1 MITPNTA
8 YSLMSALGQK
18 QTCATQQTM
27 SALPPCVD
35 GSELARTFLN
45 VCNSGHVRCK
55 QECPLWARSG
65 HSNVFDGVRSYCPP
79 MLGSDPTRVTEGGFH
94 LPLRAS
100 EWGA

>member
-1 MITPNTA
+1 MLANVRFGSKADMCNATDHVRFTP
-8 YSLMSALGQK
+8 M
-18 QTCATQQTM
+18 C
-27 SALPPCVD
+27 D